1 MSKESSAMGAQGNW
15 RRWASWE
22 RKRETSIF
30 DRNGGGVQSDLVARR
45 GFVDNRPARA
55 GRTGRSGLNVAFPRL
70 RPRVYANVTNRQTPG
85 KRPLI
90 SRWVVGTA
98 AVGWMTAAACGVWY
112 EIGDRQRVHV
122 ADALADR
129 ALASSGASLRATVSE
144 LEQLGAAGVEP
155 LVGLATSQRIDVASA
170 AQQTVG
176 RLLTSWEIAATERG
190 DVTAFAE
197 QASVLAAALDAH
209 GDQFGAEGQ
218 RWANQLAGRLVTH
231 SDQFPTAESWE
242 ILACCDR
249 VLSRP
254 LLPLAKPRVMA
265 TVEPSS
271 VDSVATAAKPVAAPV
286 HAKPEPKPAPS
297 APRTVSA
304 RPLADLSF
312 VEPPMPVA
320 TARRLSEQTNNALRP
335 PLRLPEEGN
344 PQAASTPVAGPV
356 IDVPSPQEVRLNV
369 RAMREL
375 SDRALVTRADDG
387 ASAEAAAAR
396 QALRERGFS
405 DGVLELTRQLESL
418 SPRERREALERAAQ
432 LPPTDARKVLRWF
445 VADEDAEVR
454 LQALTIL
461 ATTGD
466 PKLVELARERAVE
479 DADPR
484 VAAFASELMRT
495 R

>member
-1 MSKESSAMGAQGNW
+1 M
-15 RRWASWE
+15 
-22 RKRETSIF
+22 
-30 DRNGGGVQSDLVARR
+30 
-45 GFVDNRPARA
+45 
-55 GRTGRSGLNVAFPRL
+55 
-70 RPRVYANVTNRQTPG
+70 NRQTPG
-85 KRPLI
+85 RRPLI
-90 SRWVVGTA
+90 SRWVVGSA

-129 ALASSGASLRATVSE
+129 ALASSGASLRASIAE

-155 LVGLATSQRIDVASA
+155 LVGLAASQRIDVASA
-170 AQQTVG
+170 AQQTVS
-176 RLLTSWEIAATERG
+176 RMLTSWEIAATERG
-190 DVTAFAE
+190 DVTAFAA

-209 GDQFGAEGQ
+209 GDQFGAEEQ

-254 LLPLAKPRVMA
+254 LLPLAKPRAMA
-265 TVEPSS
+265 TIKHPSI
-271 VDSVATAAKPVAAPV
+271 DSVATAAKPVATPAAV
-286 HAKPEPKPAPS
+286 KPQLKPAPS
-297 APRTVSA
+297 APRAVSA

-312 VEPPMPVA
+312 VEPPLPIA
-320 TARRLSEQTNNALRP
+320 SARRLSEPANNSLRP
-335 PLRLPEEGN
+335 PEQGRQ
-344 PQAASTPVAGPV
+344 QAASAPTTGQV
-356 IDVPSPQEVRLNV
+356 IDVPSPQDVRINA
-369 RAMREL
+369 RAMREM
-375 SDRALVTRADDG
+375 SDRALATRADAG
-387 ASAEAAAAR
+387 TSGEAAAAR
-396 QALRERGFS
+396 QALRGRGFS
-405 DGVLELTRQLESL
+405 DGVLELTRQLEAL
-418 SPRERREALERAAQ
+418 PPRERRDALERAAQ

-466 PKLVELARERAVE
+466 PKLGELARERAVE
-479 DADPR
+479 DVDPR
-484 VAAFASELMRT
+484 VAAFASELIRT

>member
-1 MSKESSAMGAQGNW
+1 
-15 RRWASWE
+15 
-22 RKRETSIF
+22 
-30 DRNGGGVQSDLVARR
+30 
-45 GFVDNRPARA
+45 
-55 GRTGRSGLNVAFPRL
+55 
-70 RPRVYANVTNRQTPG
+70 
-85 KRPLI
+85 
-90 SRWVVGTA
+90 
-98 AVGWMTAAACGVWY
+98 MTAAACGVWY

-122 ADALADR
+122 AEALADR
-129 ALASSGASLRATVSE
+129 ALASNGASLQALIAE

-170 AQQTVG
+170 AQRTVG
-176 RLLTSWEIAATERG
+176 RMLTSWEIAATERG
-190 DVTAFAE
+190 DVAAFAE

-218 RWANQLAGRLVTH
+218 RWANQLAERLMIH

-254 LLPLAKPRVMA
+254 LLPMPKPPATATINLPAAKAIAM
-265 TVEPSS
+265 
-271 VDSVATAAKPVAAPV
+271 AAKPTAPPNP
-286 HAKPEPKPAPS
+286 AKPETKPAP
-297 APRTVSA
+297 APRIVSA

-312 VEPPMPVA
+312 VEPQVPIA
-320 TARRLSEQTNNALRP
+320 TARRLSEPTNNALRP
-335 PLRLPEEGN
+335 PLRLPEERDS
-344 PQAASTPVAGPV
+344 PASSAPIAGPV
-356 IDVPSPQEVRLNV
+356 IDIPSPQDVRINA
-369 RAMREL
+369 RAMREM
-375 SDRALVTRADDG
+375 SDRALIAQVGED
-387 ASAEAAAAR
+387 ASAESAAAKK
-396 QALRERGFS
+396 ALRERGFS
-405 DGVLELTRQLESL
+405 DGVLELTRQLEAM
-418 SPRERREALERAAQ
+418 SPAERRQALERAAQ

-466 PKLVELARERAVE
+466 PKLAELARERAVE

-484 VAAFASELMRT
+484 VAAFASELLRT

>member
-1 MSKESSAMGAQGNW
+1 M
-15 RRWASWE
+15 
-22 RKRETSIF
+22 
-30 DRNGGGVQSDLVARR
+30 
-45 GFVDNRPARA
+45 
-55 GRTGRSGLNVAFPRL
+55 
-70 RPRVYANVTNRQTPG
+70 NRQTPG

-90 SRWVVGTA
+90 SRWVVGSA

-112 EIGDRQRVHV
+112 EIGDRQRSHV

-129 ALASSGASLRATVSE
+129 ALASSGASLRATISE
-144 LEQLGAAGVEP
+144 LEQLGAVGVEP

-176 RLLTSWEIAATERG
+176 RMLTSWEIAATERG
-190 DVTAFAE
+190 DVKAFAE
-197 QASVLAAALDAH
+197 QAAALAAALDAH

-218 RWANQLAGRLVTH
+218 RWANQLAGRLVVH

-242 ILACCDR
+242 ILANCDHI
-249 VLSRP
+249 LSRP
-254 LLPLAKPRVMA
+254 LLPLAQPRTLTPA
-265 TVEPSS
+265 EPS
-271 VDSVATAAKPVAAPV
+271 AAAPVAAVPPIAAPV
-286 HAKPEPKPAPS
+286 RVKQEPASAPPAPLK
-297 APRTVSA
+297 VSA

-320 TARRLSEQTNNALRP
+320 VPRRLPEQTNNALRP
-335 PLRLPEEGN
+335 QEEDLQ
-344 PQAASTPVAGPV
+344 QAASAPTTGPV
-356 IDVPSPQEVRLNV
+356 IDVPSPQDVRINA
-369 RAMREL
+369 RAMREM
-375 SDRALVTRADDG
+375 SDQALVAKADEST
-387 ASAEAAAAR
+387 SAEATAAR

-418 SPRERREALERAAQ
+418 SPRERRDALDRAAQ

-466 PKLVELARERAVE
+466 PKLAELARERAVE

>member
-1 MSKESSAMGAQGNW
+1 M
-15 RRWASWE
+15 
-22 RKRETSIF
+22 
-30 DRNGGGVQSDLVARR
+30 
-45 GFVDNRPARA
+45 
-55 GRTGRSGLNVAFPRL
+55 
-70 RPRVYANVTNRQTPG
+70 NRQTPG
-85 KRPLI
+85 RRPLI
-90 SRWVVGTA
+90 SRWVVGSA

-129 ALASSGASLRATVSE
+129 ALASSGASLRASIAE
-144 LEQLGAAGVEP
+144 LEQLSAAGVEP
-155 LVGLATSQRIDVASA
+155 LVGLAASQRIDVASA
-170 AQQTVG
+170 AQQTVS
-176 RLLTSWEIAATERG
+176 RMLTSWEIAATERG
-190 DVTAFAE
+190 DVTAFAA

-209 GDQFGAEGQ
+209 GDHFGAEGQ
-218 RWANQLAGRLVTH
+218 RWVNQLAGRLAVH
-231 SDQFPTAESWE
+231 SDQFPTAESWA

-254 LLPLAKPRVMA
+254 LLPLAKPRAMA
-265 TVEPSS
+265 TVEPPS
-271 VDSVATAAKPVAAPV
+271 VDSAATDAKPVATLAPV
-286 HAKPEPKPAPS
+286 KPEPKPAPS

-320 TARRLSEQTNNALRP
+320 SVRRLSEQANNLLRS
-335 PLRLPEEGN
+335 REEDYQ
-344 PQAASTPVAGPV
+344 QAASAPTAGPV
-356 IDVPSPQEVRLNV
+356 IDVPSPQDVRINA

-405 DGVLELTRQLESL
+405 DGVLELTRQLEAL
-418 SPRERREALERAAQ
+418 SPRQRRDALERAAQ

-466 PKLVELARERAVE
+466 PKLGELARERAVE
-479 DADPR
+479 DVDPR